1 MRLLST
7 EMSERQRLRPWL
19 EDKIN
24 SGKVPGLSWRNK
36 DLKEFRVSWK
46 HAGKPDFDVEKDA
59 MLFKLWAE
67 HTGKYREGESAD
79 PSTWKTRFRCAL
91 HKMPDVEEV
100 KVPHSLDEK
109 EPYRVFRFK
118 DKGSLTKQTS
128 SLPRSADENQN
139 GKRHLYRPKNDS
151 VIRAAPPSKENV
163 FFNNYPLLSSGTQG
177 YGGRLQDSPQ
187 HDSSDSSLDDEIDLD
202 NITPTIP
209 PYPSHAYEPMLT
221 DEPTC
226 ANSSTPFLPYINGH
240 GGVFNGNFMNNGY
253 IRQLPPTFDSMDLN
267 NIRKEI
273 YDAIFAANGQMGN
286 GSICSES
293 GQAFLQHV
301 MATNPAL
308 MNMKLWLQEVVLPDE
323 ASDVSPSVS
332 THLNMDNGL
341 IEPAGMD
348 MEDAIGRPVTIP
360 HLNENTTSMFSRSG
374 KSTGDNCDSTAM
386 HIRVFYGNCEV
397 YSTDTRLTESER
409 VIRIFHGSHLGES
422 RPYKLAL
429 LSKIYG
435 PPTARQIELPLVNN
449 CSKEIIKVMDFLKR
463 GILLEINEAQDM
475 FVTRLCLTRVFFS
488 NGRKAAKKLE
498 REERTKV
505 FDYQGKFLPTLRES
519 RNGNREYP
527 SYEVTL
533 YLGRADGSLVSIV
546 ITHVVAKM
554 SLHNANT
561 AGENFWSEPN
571 LNDQLA
577 TNLEEDCMY

>member
-1 MRLLST
+1 
-7 EMSERQRLRPWL
+7 
-19 EDKIN
+19 
-24 SGKVPGLSWRNK
+24 
-36 DLKEFRVSWK
+36 
-46 HAGKPDFDVEKDA
+46 
-59 MLFKLWAE
+59 
-67 HTGKYREGESAD
+67 
-79 PSTWKTRFRCAL
+79 
-91 HKMPDVEEV
+91 MPDVEEV
-100 KVPHSLDEK
+100 RVPHSLDEK

-118 DKGSLTKQTS
+118 DKVGSPTKQTS
-128 SLPRSADENQN
+128 SLPRSADANQN
-139 GKRHLYRPKNDS
+139 GKRQLNDS
-151 VIRAAPPSKENV
+151 VIRAAPPSKENY
-163 FFNNYPLLSSGTQG
+163 FFNNYPVLSSGTQS
-177 YGGRLQDSPQ
+177 YGGHQHDSPQ
-187 HDSSDSSLDDEIDLD
+187 HDSSDSSLEDDIDLD

-221 DEPTC
+221 DEPAC
-226 ANSSTPFLPYINGH
+226 ANQATLLPYTTSPTFLPYTNGH
-240 GGVFNGNFMNNGY
+240 GGVSNGNFMNNGY
-253 IRQLPPTFDSMDLN
+253 IRQIPSTCDNLDLN

-273 YDAIFAANGQMGN
+273 CDAIFAANRQMGN
-286 GSICSES
+286 GSVFGES

-301 MATNPAL
+301 MTTNPAL

-323 ASDVSPSVS
+323 ASDVTSSVS

-360 HLNENTTSMFSRSG
+360 HLNENAAPMFSRSG
-374 KSTGDNCDSTAM
+374 KSTGENCDSTAM

-422 RPYKLAL
+422 RPYELAL

-449 CSKEIIKVMDFLKR
+449 YSKETIKVMDFLKR
-463 GILLEINEAQDM
+463 GILLEINEAQDI

-533 YLGRADGSLVSIV
+533 YLGRTDGSLVSIV
-546 ITHVVAKM
+546 ITHVMAKM